1 MSTLITDSDDII
13 HFTAVFGQID
23 LAVDIAP
30 KLGCTEVD
38 ALAGLLR
45 ALGEPA
51 LADTWVDAHAVD
63 DELGDR
69 HYQGDPTPYLVPVDP
84 MDVLQCD
91 SCQ

>member
-1 MSTLITDSDDII
+1 MSILITDSDNLIR
-13 HFTAVFGQID
+13 FTAVFGQAD
-23 LAVDIAP
+23 LATDVAP
-30 KLGCTEVD
+30 RLSCVEVD

-51 LADTWVDAHAVD
+51 LADLWVDAHATD

-69 HYQGDPTPYLVPVDP
+69 HYLGDPTPYLVPVDP
-84 MDVLQCD
+84 MEALQCD